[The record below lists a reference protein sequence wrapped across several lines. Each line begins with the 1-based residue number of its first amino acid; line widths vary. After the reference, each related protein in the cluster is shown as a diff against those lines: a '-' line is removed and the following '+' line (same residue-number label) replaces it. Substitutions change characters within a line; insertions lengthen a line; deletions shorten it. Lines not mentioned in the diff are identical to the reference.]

1 MRGVLGRVCVH
12 GRPVG
17 LVEHGRSAGREET
30 RMAVPERR
38 RGLGAAEY
46 WGTMRR
52 ILWEGM
58 KVRELWSIVVRRV
71 ESVRHVYSIRGKEVF
86 EWGRGMVIV
95 QKVEAA
101 QHGAFVGGCA

>member
-17 LVEHGRSAGREET
+17 LVEHGRGAGGEET
-30 RMAVPERR
+30 GMAVAKRR
-38 RGLGAAEY
+38 YGLGATEY

-52 ILWEGM
+52 IPWEGM